1 MFYFLKTGMKN
12 LQHLTSIKP
21 ATENIVDF
29 VACESVAGDG

>member
-12 LQHLTSIKP
+12 LQPLTSIKS

-29 VACESVAGDG
+29 VACESMAGNG